1 MQIEIPKNCPCCD
14 FSLEFVNDQLFCRN
28 PACSAQVNKKI
39 EHFCK
44 ALGLKGFGSKTIE
57 KLSLEDITDLFSLDF
72 DTMSTLLGSE
82 KVADKLLAE
91 INRAKYADLAT
102 VLASFSIPLVG
113 TTASK
118 KIAAVV
124 SDVDEI
130 TQDACKAAGLGEK
143 VTANLLQFLQFDLP
157 QMRPFLPFSFTSD
170 KEVVVLSIAASVCI
184 TGKLKTFKNKAEA
197 TAALVAAGYSV
208 VESVTKATNYLV
220 DEGDSSSAKRIKA
233 ESLGIPI
240 IDNIQT
246 FLEENIND

>member
-1 MQIEIPKNCPCCD
+1 MQIEIPKTCPCCS
-14 FSLEFVNDQLFCRN
+14 FHLEFVNDQLFCRN
-28 PACSAQVNKKI
+28 AACSAQVNKKI

-57 KLSLEDITDLFSLDF
+57 KLGLEDITDLFALDF
-72 DTMSTLLGSE
+72 DTLSVGLGSE
-82 KVADKLLAE
+82 KVAEKLLLE
-91 INRAKYADLAT
+91 IERAKYADLAT

-118 KIAAVV
+118 KICSAV
-124 SDVDEI
+124 SSIDEI
-130 TQDACKAAGLGEK
+130 TQDTCKAAGLGEK

-157 QMRPFLPFSFTSD
+157 EIRPFLPFSFNSNKD
-170 KEVVVLSIAASVCI
+170 VIVSSAAASVCI

-208 VESVTKATNYLV
+208 VESVTKTTNYLV
-220 DEGDSSSAKRIKA
+220 DEGDSSSAKRTKA

-240 IDNIQT
+240 INNIQT

>member
-14 FSLEFVNDQLFCRN
+14 FQLEFVNDQLFCRN

-72 DTMSTLLGSE
+72 DTLAVTLGSE
-82 KVADKLLAE
+82 KVAEKLLAE
-91 INRAKYADLAT
+91 INRAQYADLAT

-118 KIAAVV
+118 KIAAAV

-130 TQDACKAAGLGEK
+130 TEHTCKAAGLGEK

-157 QMRPFLPFSFTSD
+157 QIRPFLPFSFTSD
-170 KEVVVLSIAASVCI
+170 KEVVISSAAARVCI

-220 DEGDSSSAKRIKA
+220 DEGDSSSAKRTKA

-240 IDNIQT
+240 INNIQT